1 MLTALPLLCLLAAC
15 TPDPA
20 SLPGPVTPPST
31 SEHLE
36 QSRAHFQATHF
47 DQAAAIA
54 REGLALD
61 STAVGLHNILASTY
75 AAQGRYA
82 LAIESL
88 EKAVA
93 LEPDYTTGF
102 VNLGGVY
109 TTLGQYD
116 QAAIHLQRALK
127 IDSDNSPVRRRLG
140 ELYLA
145 TTRYPDATRELLEAL
160 RLFPNDATLYYYL
173 GQSLAGEGR
182 SADAIEAYQRATLLD
197 LGFADAYYRLGLLAR
212 KEGRSDIAGPALE
225 RFNYLRGI
233 GGGDPEVP
241 KQVKRMRDAILNA
254 PEETAHHYNLGLI
267 FVEHGYFPEAQNK
280 FARAAALR
288 PDDLD
293 LLNRLGG
300 DLLELDQPD
309 AALRYLEA
317 ALARD
322 PTYFPALLKAGQIAG
337 KLGRYDEA
345 AQYLH
350 SAVGARPADPEGWYF
365 LGLAH
370 SSTGARAEATD
381 ALQRCLEL
389 ADAESPLRGKVE
401 NILTALAAQSPLI
414 LTTQKELP

>member
-20 SLPGPVTPPST
+20 SLPGPATPPST

-47 DQAAAIA
+47 DQAATIA

-88 EKAVA
+88 ENAVA
-93 LEPDYTTGF
+93 LEPGYTTGF
-102 VNLGGVY
+102 VN
-109 TTLGQYD
+109 
-116 QAAIHLQRALK
+116 ALQ

-300 DLLELDQPD
+300 DLLELDQPE

-350 SAVGARPADPEGWYF
+350 SAVGARPTDPEGWYF

-370 SSTGARAEATD
+370 SSTGAHAEATD